1 MIDMTKLYKKRYKIA
16 TVLSIL
22 LNIGPFLAY
31 TGIAYFSGTAF
42 INKTCLSLTLILV
55 GICTIYAISKK
66 KLMKSNFWILL
77 IGLWLCLDNILTILI
92 VFASTQ
98 VIDELIVTPY
108 AEYYQRKYERFK
120 DNDEYWEHK
129 GMS

>member
-1 MIDMTKLYKKRYKIA
+1 MVDITKKYKKKYKIA

-22 LNIGPFLAY
+22 LNIGPFLVY
-31 TGIAYFSGTAF
+31 TGIAYFSGAAF
-42 INKTCLSLTLILV
+42 ISKTCLSLTLILV
-55 GICTIYAISKK
+55 GICTIYAIAKK

-98 VIDELIVTPY
+98 VIDELIITPY
-108 AEYYQRKYERFK
+108 AEYCKEKYRNYK
-120 DNDEYWEHK
+120 NNDEYWKHK